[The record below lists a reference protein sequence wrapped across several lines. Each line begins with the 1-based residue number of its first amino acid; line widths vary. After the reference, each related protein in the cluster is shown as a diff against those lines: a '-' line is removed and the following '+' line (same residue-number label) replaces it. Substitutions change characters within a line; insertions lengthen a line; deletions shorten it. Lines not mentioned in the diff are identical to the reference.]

1 MAEKAKKNWE
11 PKIIYVYLVC
21 LLAMSV
27 ILFNSVF
34 LPHKITDLVFN
45 TTAYYLSSDTK
56 IDRLQ
61 DYTHKIKNNQISQIS
76 FEEYNKILDEK
87 KVKNLQDRKT
97 EKIKDLINSLLAIG
111 IAALFFQWHWVMRKD

>member
-27 ILFNSVF
+27 VLFNSVL
-34 LPHKITDLVFN
+34 LPYKITDLIFN
-45 TTAYYLSSDTK
+45 TSPYYMNSDTK

-61 DYTHKIKNNQISQIS
+61 TFNNKFKNTQIS
-76 FEEYNKILDEK
+76 FEEYNKTLDEQRTK
-87 KVKNLQDRKT
+87 SLQNEKVK
-97 EKIKDLINSLLAIG
+97 KIKDLINSLLAIA
-111 IAALFFQWHWVMRKD
+111 IAALFFKWHWVMRKD

>member
-27 ILFNSVF
+27 VLFNSVL
-34 LPHKITDLVFN
+34 LPYKITDLFFVVQP
-45 TTAYYLSSDTK
+45 YYVNSDTK

-61 DYTHKIKNNQISQIS
+61 SYNKNNAGNQMS
-76 FEEYNKILDEK
+76 FEEYNKILDEQKTK
-87 KVKNLQDRKT
+87 KLQDRKI
-97 EKIKDLINSLLAIG
+97 EKIKDLINSLLAIA
-111 IAALFFQWHWVMRKD
+111 IAALFFKWHWAMRKD